1 MDASVPAA
9 VMASGDPER
18 ILRLA
23 DRVGHGL
30 EALSSNAAA
39 ALIVPLGFRGRARG
53 VMVAFDSL
61 AGGPDFAPDQQ
72 HLLTSFGA
80 SAAIAIATAQSVEAE
95 RLRHSVRAS
104 EFERTRWARE
114 LHDETLQELGA
125 LKVGLQAAHATGR
138 AEALQKAVESSLEQ
152 LELSIGSLQSL
163 ITELR
168 PASLD
173 ELGIQPALEALA
185 RRTSARFGVAV
196 ETHFDLAFPS
206 GRHPTRL
213 TDDVESTAYR
223 LVQEAINNAVKH
235 AGGETI
241 SLEVLE
247 DDASV
252 VITVRDD
259 GEGFD
264 PERPSDGFGLLGM
277 RERAE
282 LVDGRVL
289 IDSARG
295 RGTTVR
301 AELPALHRPAAGLSD
316 PPSSRPAESG

>member
-1 MDASVPAA
+1 MT
-9 VMASGDPER
+9 SGEAER
-18 ILRLA
+18 IPRLA

-30 EALSSNAAA
+30 EALCGDATA

-53 VMVAFDSL
+53 VLVALDNLSGRL
-61 AGGPDFAPDQQ
+61 AFAADEQ
-72 HLLTSFGA
+72 HLLSSFGA
-80 SAAIAIATAQSVEAE
+80 SASIAIATAQSVETD

-104 EFERTRWARE
+104 ESERTRWARE

-125 LKVGLQAAHATGR
+125 LKVMLESAHGTGR
-138 AEALQKAVESSLEQ
+138 PEALVTAVKGALDQ
-152 LELSIGSLQSL
+152 LELSISSLQSL